1 MKIEYSHN
9 INPFKQT
16 QIKTTISFKQNTA
29 HPKFIT
35 QDEFVVNSSFIK
47 EIHKKKNR
55 LKSIEFKNPI
65 PINEAFNKLSQSDPY
80 LLNEFLLN
88 LHSSGELKELG
99 NILSTH
105 EIGKTKVKG
114 LAGMGAFAMS
124 FTTEDGK
131 ILKITDIEH
140 FPGNRT
146 PADFDIPIFKHGKI
160 GSKHQH
166 YHYYLE
172 EFATQDDIT
181 QAEIRELVKHIKAL
195 GYKMKDY
202 LTHYDDT
209 YENNSYRTEQFG
221 RAKNGKIY
229 LIDPGCAI
237 ETDEVFIGNKNF
249 SFKHLLNK
257 ITKKLKPFL

>member
-1 MKIEYSHN
+1 MKTECSHN
-9 INPFKQT
+9 INTLKPV
-16 QIKTTISFKQNTA
+16 QIKTISFKQNIIHSKYNTN
-29 HPKFIT
+29 
-35 QDEFVVNSSFIK
+35 DEFVFNNSFIK
-47 EIHKKKNR
+47 EIHKKNNR

-65 PINEAFNKLSQSDPY
+65 PVNETFNRLSQAEPE
-80 LLNEFLLN
+80 LLYEFLLN
-88 LHSSGELKELG
+88 LHTPNELKELG
-99 NILSTH
+99 KLLSTH
-105 EIGKTKVKG
+105 EIGKTKVTG
-114 LAGMGAFAMS
+114 LAGIGAFAMS
-124 FTTEDGK
+124 FKTEDGK

-140 FPGNRT
+140 FPGNRP
-146 PADFDIPIFKHGKI
+146 PADFDIPILKQGKI

-202 LTHYDDT
+202 LTHYDET
-209 YENNSYRTEQFG
+209 YENTSYRTEQFG

-237 ETDEVFIGNKNF
+237 ETDDVFVGNKNF